1 MSISP
6 WTKFSSPRETLNR
19 LFVEIEKEPSAW
31 GKLTG
36 EALAYHSLGREQDS
50 NAALAELIAKYR
62 TTSAYQVAQVYSFR
76 GEADKSFEWL
86 EYAYKQRDPGLPE
99 IKSNPLFKKL
109 LPRPQIH
116 RIPQENAPAHI
127 E

>member
-1 MSISP
+1 
-6 WTKFSSPRETLNR
+6 
-19 LFVEIEKEPSAW
+19 VEIEKEPSAW

-36 EALAYHSLGREQDS
+36 EVLAYHALGREQDS
-50 NAALAELIAKYR
+50 NAALADLIAKYR

-109 LPRPQIH
+109 YRDPRYTEFLKKMRLPTS
-116 RIPQENAPAHI
+116 NS
-127 E
+127 